1 MTMTDNKPLS
11 RHESRRVVFML
22 LFAWEFHK
30 DEKAL
35 DFYYANKEDAE
46 IAYTGYIRDTFTGTA
61 ENLSA
66 IDGEIEKYAVKWKV
80 SRMARVTRSLLRLA
94 VYEILYTETPARAV
108 INEIVEFAK
117 EYDDA
122 SSPAFINGILNTLAR
137 DNGRIVSE
145 PKAAPAAETATAA
158 VPAADPE
165 TTGAEA

>member
-1 MTMTDNKPLS
+1 MTMTENKPLS
-11 RHESRRVVFML
+11 RHESRRVVFTL

-30 DEKAL
+30 EEKAI
-35 DFYYANKEDAE
+35 DFYYANKEGAE
-46 IAYTGYIRDTFTGTA
+46 VAYKDYIRDTFLGTA
-61 ENLSA
+61 EHLSE
-66 IDGEIEKYAVKWKV
+66 IDSSIEQYAVKWKV

-137 DNGRIVSE
+137 DNGKIVSE
-145 PKAAPAAETATAA
+145 PKADGTEDIPN
-158 VPAADPE
+158 AADPE
-165 TTGAEA
+165 KEGAEA

>member
-1 MTMTDNKPLS
+1 MTMTENKPLS
-11 RHESRRVVFML
+11 RHESRRVVFTL

-30 DEKAL
+30 EEKAI
-35 DFYYANKEDAE
+35 DFYYANKEEAE
-46 IAYTGYIRDTFTGTA
+46 VAYTDYIRDTFLGTA
-61 ENLSA
+61 EHLSE
-66 IDGEIEKYAVKWKV
+66 IDSSIEQYAAKWKV

-137 DNGRIVSE
+137 DNGKIVSE
-145 PKAAPAAETATAA
+145 PKADGTEDISN
-158 VPAADPE
+158 AADPE
-165 TTGAEA
+165 KEGAEA